1 MANKETKITSFRGT
15 GGLKAAVITAEKP
28 VRLKRRETEQQKEK
42 EIKIRE
48 EGGIK
53 PFPAA
58 YNGGRPR
65 RIDDGGRLKRR
76 NEKQ

>member
-1 MANKETKITSFRGT
+1 MANKETKITSFKGT

-28 VRLKRRETEQQKEK
+28 ARLKRREAEEKKEK
-42 EIKIRE
+42 ERKMRE

-58 YNGGRPR
+58 YNGGKPR
-65 RIDDGGRLKRR
+65 RIDNGGRLKRK
-76 NEKQ
+76 NEK